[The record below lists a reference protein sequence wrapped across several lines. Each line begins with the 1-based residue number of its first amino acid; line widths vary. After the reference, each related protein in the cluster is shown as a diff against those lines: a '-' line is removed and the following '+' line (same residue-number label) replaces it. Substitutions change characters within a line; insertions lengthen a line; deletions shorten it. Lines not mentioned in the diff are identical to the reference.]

1 MMRAVFQLALVASP
15 AFAEAGAAAP
25 SPIASFMPIIL
36 IIGIFYLLIIRPQ
49 SKKFKAHQAM
59 IQAVAKGD
67 KVVTGGGIHGKVSK
81 VLDDG
86 TVSVEIAA
94 GTEIVVEKSTL
105 SQVKPKKDASEK
117 PADAKASAAAKKK
130 AANDNG

>member
-1 MMRAVFQLALVASP
+1 MRSAVLLALLASP
-15 AFAEAGAAAP
+15 AYAESAAAAP

-49 SKKFKAHQAM
+49 SKKYKAHQAM
-59 IQAVAKGD
+59 IEAVAKGD
-67 KVVTGGGIHGKVSK
+67 KVVTGGGIHGKVMK
-81 VLDDG
+81 VSDEG
-86 TVSVEIAA
+86 TVTVEIAS

-105 SQVKPKKDASEK
+105 SKVAPKKAASENA
-117 PADAKASAAAKKK
+117 PDAKASAAAKKK